1 MEKMS
6 VNPMRILGMTTMDL
20 GVIAK
25 FMIESQNIL
34 PESSK
39 IKEPTEDEIESMWEM
54 SKLMT

>member
-1 MEKMS
+1 MS
-6 VNPMRILGMTTMDL
+6 VNPMRSLGMTTMDL

-54 SKLMT
+54 SNNESV